1 MSFDDVNNVINKK
14 ASFLDMDPSV
24 EDFLQDVEAPPRRAR
39 KTKNAQTPV
48 SLVLNEEVSQD
59 ALAELAEA
67 DVRYAR
73 WLRVVMLR
81 LMVKTPALGRLK
93 GRMSYNLNQ
102 VCAFLGFQN
111 FENYADGRSLEEM
124 RQDLC
129 VVLMRWEA
137 EVGQAC
143 HFPQALQ
150 SNLNALA
157 EIIDLNPL
165 EADIL
170 GLGVLIHAESILES
184 CSELLGTELTGYNI
198 ERILG
203 PLLARKPESVSKC
216 LQRQEKLASSG
227 LLSIDISGRYGLR
240 QLVDL
245 LTVTFASRML
255 VPQNDIRKI
264 VEGFVRPVVRS
275 SLTAQD
281 YDHIQTNLEICK
293 SLFTHC
299 IDRKMSGINVLIYG
313 KPGTGKTEFARLLAS
328 ELDLPLMEIS
338 PQNLAGA
345 PVAPIRRVRNYRIA
359 QAFFKHN
366 PSVILF
372 DECEEI
378 LNQVNGNDRG
388 DDEAAIP
395 RKSWINKILESNDV
409 PTIWIANSIER
420 FDEAYLRR
428 FSVCFE
434 MPIPSQLQREKML
447 ANAVDGVVSTQA
459 QVGIARHKDA
469 TPAVL
474 MQTAKIVHAIA
485 VQRPESE
492 RDALAIHLMNNTLK
506 AQNKAKIAVQNDWGI
521 TGRGFEPA
529 WVNSEVDLQALR
541 DSIVQSRTGRLCLYG
556 PPGTGKTA
564 FGKWLA
570 QEMDV
575 PHMVLKASEILG
587 PYLGETEQKMARAF
601 EMADQQKALLQF
613 DEVDSFL
620 QDRQKASKQWEVT
633 QVNEMLIQMENF
645 QGVFIASTNLFQNL
659 DEASLRRFDMA
670 IKFDFM
676 KTDAAWQMFIKTC
689 SILDVTD
696 AQHVQKNRLA
706 RLAQLTPGDFEQV
719 MRRARLLPPQSA
731 NEVLVH
737 LEKALAYKKASV
749 SRPMGF
755 LPVA

>member
-1 MSFDDVNNVINKK
+1 
-14 ASFLDMDPSV
+14 
-24 EDFLQDVEAPPRRAR
+24 
-39 KTKNAQTPV
+39 
-48 SLVLNEEVSQD
+48 
-59 ALAELAEA
+59 
-67 DVRYAR
+67 
-73 WLRVVMLR
+73 
-81 LMVKTPALGRLK
+81 
-93 GRMSYNLNQ
+93 
-102 VCAFLGFQN
+102 
-111 FENYADGRSLEEM
+111 
-124 RQDLC
+124 
-129 VVLMRWEA
+129 
-137 EVGQAC
+137 
-143 HFPQALQ
+143 
-150 SNLNALA
+150 
-157 EIIDLNPL
+157 
-165 EADIL
+165 
-170 GLGVLIHAESILES
+170 
-184 CSELLGTELTGYNI
+184 
-198 ERILG
+198 
-203 PLLARKPESVSKC
+203 
-216 LQRQEKLASSG
+216 
-227 LLSIDISGRYGLR
+227 
-240 QLVDL
+240 
-245 LTVTFASRML
+245 ML

-281 YDHIQTNLEICK
+281 YGHIQTNLEICK
-293 SLFTHC
+293 SLLTHC
-299 IDRKMSGINVLIYG
+299 VAQNVNGINVLIYG

-328 ELDLPLMEIS
+328 ELNLSLMEIS
-338 PQNLAGA
+338 PHNLAGA
-345 PVAPIRRVRNYRIA
+345 PVVPIRRVRNYRIA

-378 LNQVNGNDRG
+378 LNQVSSNDRS
-388 DDEAAIP
+388 DDEATIP

-447 ANAVDGVVSTQA
+447 AKAMDGVVSAQG

-469 TPAVL
+469 TPAML
-474 MQTAKIVHAIA
+474 MQTAKVVQAIA
-485 VQRPESE
+485 SQRPESE

-506 AQNKAKIAVQNDWGI
+506 AQRKAKIVTQGDLGI
-521 TGRGFEPA
+521 ARRDFEPE
-529 WVNSEVDLQALR
+529 WVNSEVNLQALR
-541 DSIVQSRTGRLCLYG
+541 ESIVQSRTGRLCLYG

-570 QEMDV
+570 QELDV
-575 PHMVLKASEILG
+575 PHLVLKASEILS
-587 PYLGETEQKMARAF
+587 PYLGETEQTMARAF
-601 EMADQQKALLQF
+601 EMADQQKAVLQF

-633 QVNEMLIQMENF
+633 QVNEMLTQMENF

-689 SILDVTD
+689 SILGVAD
-696 AQHVQKNRLA
+696 AQQAQKIRLA

-719 MRRARLLPPQSA
+719 VRRARLLRPQSA
-731 NEVLVH
+731 NEVLVQ
-737 LEKALAYKKASV
+737 LEGALMHKKTSV

-755 LPVA
+755 LAAA

>member
-1 MSFDDVNNVINKK
+1 MSFDDVNDVVSKK

-24 EDFLQDVEAPPRRAR
+24 EDFLQDVEPPPRRAR
-39 KTKNAQTPV
+39 KTKNAQAPV
-48 SLVLNEEVSQD
+48 SLVLSEAVSQD

-67 DVRYAR
+67 DLRYAR
-73 WLRVVMLR
+73 WLRVIMLR
-81 LMVKTPALGRLK
+81 LMIKTPALGRLK
-93 GRMSYNLNQ
+93 GRVGYNLNQ

-111 FENYADGRSLEEM
+111 FENYAEARTLAEM
-124 RQDLC
+124 RQDLS
-129 VVLMRWEA
+129 VVLTRWEA
-137 EVGQAC
+137 EVGQTC

-150 SNLNALA
+150 NNLKALA
-157 EIIDLNPL
+157 QIIDLNPL

-184 CSELLGTELTGYNI
+184 CSELLGAELSGYNI

-216 LQRQEKLASSG
+216 LQRHEKLASSG

-245 LTVTFASRML
+245 LTSTFASRML

-281 YDHIQTNLEICK
+281 YGHIQTNLEICK
-293 SLFTHC
+293 SLLTHC
-299 IDRKMSGINVLIYG
+299 VDQNVSGINVLIYG

-328 ELDLPLMEIS
+328 ELNLSLMEIS
-338 PQNLAGA
+338 PHNLAGA
-345 PVAPIRRVRNYRIA
+345 PVVPIRRVRNYRIA

-378 LNQVNGNDRG
+378 LNQVSGNDRS
-388 DDEAAIP
+388 DDEATIP
-395 RKSWINKILESNDV
+395 RKSWINKILENNDV

-447 ANAVDGVVSTQA
+447 AKAMDGVVSAQG
-459 QVGIARHKDA
+459 QVGIARHKNA
-469 TPAVL
+469 TPAML
-474 MQTAKIVHAIA
+474 MQTAKVVQAIA
-485 VQRPESE
+485 SQRPESE

-506 AQNKAKIAVQNDWGI
+506 AQRKAKIVTQGDLGI
-521 TGRGFEPA
+521 AGRGFEPE
-529 WVNSEVDLQALR
+529 WVNSEVNLQALR
-541 DSIVQSRTGRLCLYG
+541 ESIVQSRTGRLCLYG

-570 QEMDV
+570 QELDV
-575 PHMVLKASEILG
+575 PHLVLKASEILS

-601 EMADQQKALLQF
+601 EMADQQKAVLQF

-633 QVNEMLIQMENF
+633 QVNEMLTQMENF

-689 SILDVTD
+689 SILGVAD
-696 AQHVQKNRLA
+696 AQQAQKIRLA

-719 MRRARLLPPQSA
+719 VRRARLLRPQSA
-731 NEVLVH
+731 NEVLVQ
-737 LEKALAYKKASV
+737 LEGALMHKKTSV

-755 LPVA
+755 LAAA